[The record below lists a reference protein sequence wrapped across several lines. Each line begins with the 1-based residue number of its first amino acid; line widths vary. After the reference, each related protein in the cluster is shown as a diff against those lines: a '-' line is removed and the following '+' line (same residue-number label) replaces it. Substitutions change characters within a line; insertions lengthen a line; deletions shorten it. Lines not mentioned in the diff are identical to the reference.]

1 MIGLSRLSIIVP
13 VYNRIDLFDRCI
25 QSLININIPK
35 NEYEIII
42 VDDYSDNNFSEIYKS
57 YETENVK
64 YLKLNK
70 RTGMGQARI
79 EGLNYSKSP
88 YVAFVDSDD
97 YVDPDFHRIL
107 LETLEN
113 DKNCSLAIGPIIDW
127 CSINNTHKITY
138 KPNSNIIKKEH
149 FIDYFMRGGIDPHCM
164 VIWNKVMKRELLEGL
179 NLPIGKPAS
188 EEFGYMFPIKDRMNY
203 ARIVNMN
210 SYYWWTQTT
219 IPIQE
224 KYSYFT
230 SGVLENL
237 YKFSKRDDLT
247 ISQRTYLFNVI
258 RYAKATNRQY
268 LRTHDSIPEC

>member
-113 DKNCSLAIGPIIDW
+113 DKNCSF
-127 CSINNTHKITY
+127 K
-138 KPNSNIIKKEH
+138 
-149 FIDYFMRGGIDPHCM
+149 
-164 VIWNKVMKRELLEGL
+164 
-179 NLPIGKPAS
+179 NL
-188 EEFGYMFPIKDRMNY
+188 
-203 ARIVNMN
+203 V
-210 SYYWWTQTT
+210 
-219 IPIQE
+219 
-224 KYSYFT
+224 
-230 SGVLENL
+230 
-237 YKFSKRDDLT
+237 
-247 ISQRTYLFNVI
+247 
-258 RYAKATNRQY
+258 
-268 LRTHDSIPEC
+268 